1 MFKAYFSQIL
11 IVSLRE
17 KCSVVFSLKSCG
29 LILDFAPIHD
39 VKWGSINLYVLSA
52 KNFLDEY

>member
-1 MFKAYFSQIL
+1 MF
-11 IVSLRE
+11 
-17 KCSVVFSLKSCG
+17 CVFSLKSCG
-29 LILDFAPIHD
+29 LILDLAPIHD